1 MVYRGITKYGTPV
14 WLNSII
20 EKVDILI
27 GISSIRP
34 HMDAGF
40 SGGNKII
47 LPGIASKKTIDSNHK
62 MMLSPNSKICILEGN
77 PVRKDIDETEKLV
90 SLDLP

>member
-40 SGGNKII
+40 SGGIK
-47 LPGIASKKTIDSNHK
+47 
-62 MMLSPNSKICILEGN
+62 
-77 PVRKDIDETEKLV
+77 
-90 SLDLP
+90 